1 MNSLQDLKKEY
12 KYWEIAKDLV
22 DQCIDIML
30 NLSQSGHPGGSRSK
44 VHAMIIK
51 NNSLKNMGGWI
62 KNKQVLKYSL
72 SPDFDNRWRTVG
84 SVNQIIKESKLDPL
98 SILNAINMFSDSR
111 EKRLNILKEQIPD
124 Y

>member
-1 MNSLQDLKKEY
+1 MELFKNQSKEY
-12 KYWEIAKDLV
+12 QDSIISPTEWND
-22 DQCIDIML
+22 
-30 NLSQSGHPGGSRSK
+30 
-44 VHAMIIK
+44 AMIIT
-51 NNSLKNMGGWI
+51 NTSLKNMGGWI

-72 SPDFDNRWRTVG
+72 SPDFDNRWRTGG

>member
-1 MNSLQDLKKEY
+1 
-12 KYWEIAKDLV
+12 
-22 DQCIDIML
+22 
-30 NLSQSGHPGGSRSK
+30 
-44 VHAMIIK
+44 
-51 NNSLKNMGGWI
+51 MGGWI

-72 SPDFDNRWRTVG
+72 SPDFDNRWRTGG